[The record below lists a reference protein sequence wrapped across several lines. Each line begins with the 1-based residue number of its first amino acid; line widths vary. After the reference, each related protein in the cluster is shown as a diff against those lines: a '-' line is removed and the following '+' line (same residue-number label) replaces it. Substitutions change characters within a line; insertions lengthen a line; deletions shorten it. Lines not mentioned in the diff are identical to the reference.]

1 MLLQYPKSLRV
12 GLGVCVVSV
21 PLPSGPD
28 TGSDPKEGR
37 VLKKRKKVD
46 AEVNAENLNYL
57 LLQTLKPHTWFQV
70 NSGGKVLGILIDATE
85 PKRVMVYTTER
96 RDKNVMFQ

>member
-1 MLLQYPKSLRV
+1 MC
-12 GLGVCVVSV
+12 GVCTTSQW
-21 PLPSGPD
+21 SRHREQSQRRAS
-28 TGSDPKEGR
+28 T
-37 VLKKRKKVD
+37 KKKKKVD

-57 LLQTLKPHTWFQV
+57 PLQTLKPHTWFQV